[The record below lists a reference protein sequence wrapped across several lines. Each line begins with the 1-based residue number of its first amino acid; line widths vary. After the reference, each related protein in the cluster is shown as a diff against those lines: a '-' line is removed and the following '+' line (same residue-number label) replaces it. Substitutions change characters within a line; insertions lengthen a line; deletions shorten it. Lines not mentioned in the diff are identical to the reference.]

1 MFPTKNDPIF
11 GIFVKRRLEALSK
24 IVDLTVVSPIPYF
37 PFLALLKKYRTR
49 KNIPKFE
56 KLNKNTDLFF
66 RKFFSV
72 PCILKPLDGLFVF
85 LSLYFF
91 IKKLIRQ
98 GHKFDLLDAHL
109 AFPEG
114 FAAIWLGKCFRIP
127 VTITLRGHDVNHLPR
142 YPIRKKQVIYS
153 LTKASKIFSVA
164 NALRLQAGKLGIDLD
179 KIIVASNGVRT
190 DIFYPMDKQQARKE
204 LGVDPK
210 SKIILS
216 IGYLVAR
223 KGFDLIIDALKIIHT
238 KYKSTDTK
246 LVIIGS
252 RGGEAYI
259 KEDLLSQIKRLG
271 LQEHVTF
278 IDQQRN
284 EDLIRWYNVADVF
297 CLASSQEGWPNV
309 ILEALACSIPVVG
322 TDVWGIPEIIG
333 HDEKLGF
340 VVERSADAI
349 AEAIKTALDTKWD
362 KNHIR
367 QFAESKTW
375 DDTAK
380 LIKKEMRLCIKK
392 G

>member
-37 PFLALLKKYRTR
+37 PFLTLLKKYHTR

-66 RKFFSV
+66 TRFFSV
-72 PCILKPLDGLFVF
+72 PCILKPLDGIFVF

-91 IKKLIRQ
+91 IKKLIKQ

-142 YPIRKKQVIYS
+142 YPVRKKQVIYS
-153 LTKASKIFSVA
+153 LTKATKIFSVA
-164 NALRLQAGKLGIDLD
+164 NALRLQAGKLGIDID
-179 KIIVASNGVRT
+179 KIIVASNGVKT
-190 DIFYPMDKQQARKE
+190 DIFYPMNQQQARKE
-204 LGVDPK
+204 LRINPE

-238 KYKSTDTK
+238 KHNSTDIK
-246 LVIIGS
+246 LVIIGT
-252 RGGEAYI
+252 RGGETYI
-259 KEDLLSQIKRLG
+259 KNDLLDQIKRLG

-284 EDLIRWYNVADVF
+284 EDLVRWYNIADLF

-309 ILEALACSIPVVG
+309 ILEALACSIPVVA

-333 HDEKLGF
+333 HDDRLGI
-340 VVERSADAI
+340 VVERSAQAI
-349 AEAIKTALDTKWD
+349 AKAINTALDTKWD
-362 KNHIR
+362 KDHIR

-380 LIKKEMRLCIKK
+380 LIKKEMQLCIKK